1 MVEEQ
6 EVGLSRVHKE
16 MTDILPFQGLMQKG
30 LKAVKKNLIW
40 TQYVKFITK
49 KDDHKRYL
57 T

>member
-6 EVGLSRVHKE
+6 EVGPSRVHKE
-16 MTDILPFQGLMQKG
+16 MTDILPFQGLMQKD